1 MPWSEDGPP
10 KESNYE
16 VAYQRMLS
24 SEKTFKRKN
33 CIEDA
38 QVEIQKLLEQEFF
51 VEIKQI
57 DHNVPEWYLPMQAV
71 LTPDRTTK
79 LRLVYDASAKGQ
91 NGKSLNDNLE
101 KGPNYINSLPNVL
114 IAWRFDQVAYS
125 GDMRKMFNQVRI
137 HPDDQVF
144 HRFLWRTNESEQ
156 PRVYQW
162 VRLNFGDKPAPDIA
176 AAAIK
181 TLAKASE
188 VQHSEGAK
196 ELCTHVYVDDI
207 GGSRENEA
215 RCKKVTSEI
224 DAILS
229 IGQFQVKAWHSN
241 NKNVN
246 QSDEERPNFL
256 GHKWVKVLDKISFKK
271 SEIVADLTNLSKR
284 GCLASVAQMWDPMGL
299 VVTCTI
305 ELRIDLQELWSAGY
319 SWDEILPEEIR
330 MKWIRNI
337 QILNQ
342 RLTYEFDR
350 KLKPD
355 NAVGLPEI
363 HGFCDGGEKAYGAVV
378 FLRWKLAKSNYFCVP
393 LMVPVKACVAPLK
406 KKSIPRL
413 ELMGC
418 LTLSRLYSTC
428 KEALEFAEL
437 SDAKTVF

>member
-1 MPWSEDGPP
+1 
-10 KESNYE
+10 
-16 VAYQRMLS
+16 
-24 SEKTFKRKN
+24 
-33 CIEDA
+33 
-38 QVEIQKLLEQEFF
+38 
-51 VEIKQI
+51 
-57 DHNVPEWYLPMQAV
+57 MQAV

-79 LRLVYDASAKGQ
+79 FRLVYDASAKGQ
-91 NGKSLNDNLE
+91 NGKSLSDHLE
-101 KGPNYINSLPNVL
+101 KGPNYVNSLPNVL

-144 HRFLWRTNESEQ
+144 HRFFWRTNESEQ

-176 AAAIK
+176 AAVIK

-188 VQHSEGAK
+188 AQHSEGAK

-207 GGSRENEA
+207 DGSRENEA

-229 IGQFQVKAWHSN
+229 TGQFQVKAWHSN

-246 QSDEERPNFL
+246 QSDEERPDFL
-256 GHKWVKVLDKISFKK
+256 GHEWIKVLDKISFKK

-299 VVTCTI
+299 VAPCTI

-330 MKWIRNI
+330 IKWIRNI
-337 QILNQ
+337 QILYQ
-342 RLTYEFDR
+342 LLTYEFDR
-350 KLKPD
+350 TLKAS

-363 HGFCDGGEKAYGAVV
+363 HGFCDGEEKAYGAVV
-378 FLRWKLAKSNYFCVP
+378 FLRWKLASGNYFCVP
-393 LMVPVKACVAPLK
+393 LMVKAFVAPLK

-413 ELMGC
+413 ELMRC
-418 LTLSRLYSTC
+418 LTLSRLYNTC
-428 KEALEFAEL
+428 KEALELAEL
-437 SDAKTVF
+437 SDAKAVFWTDSQTVLARIKTLPKRFKPVCLGESC